1 MRDRVEQLRRRSPL
15 VDHLWCATR
24 HYLDAQG
31 SLLAAAVTYYAFLSL
46 FPLCALAFAAVGTFA
61 RVFPEA
67 RNDLARTLESMLPGV
82 IGPGAHQ
89 LSLATLEST
98 AATAAGFGLVAVLYA
113 GVSWMSDLRS
123 GLTTVFGA
131 DGTKQ
136 PNVVIAYLQ
145 NLVSLL
151 AIGAVLLVG
160 LIASGLLA
168 AVTRHAPDTNAFV
181 RLVLDGA
188 SVASGTAMGT
198 LFFFVLFRRFA
209 PPNLAHR
216 ALVSGALLGAVLFEI
231 LKQLSGRLLASTT
244 TQPAFQSFGISLIL
258 LVWIYYFSRICMY
271 AAAWAATASSPATA
285 PATTGA
291 PT

>member
-15 VDHLWCATR
+15 VDHLWRATR

-46 FPLCALAFAAVGTFA
+46 FLLCALAFAAVGAFA

-67 RNDLARTLESMLPGV
+67 RAGLARTLESMLPGV
-82 IGPGAHQ
+82 IGPGTHP

-131 DGTKQ
+131 GGTKQ
-136 PNVVIAYLQ
+136 PNVV
-145 NLVSLL
+145 
-151 AIGAVLLVG
+151 
-160 LIASGLLA
+160 
-168 AVTRHAPDTNAFV
+168 
-181 RLVLDGA
+181 
-188 SVASGTAMGT
+188 
-198 LFFFVLFRRFA
+198 FA
-209 PPNLAHR
+209 
-216 ALVSGALLGAVLFEI
+216 
-231 LKQLSGRLLASTT
+231 
-244 TQPAFQSFGISLIL
+244 
-258 LVWIYYFSRICMY
+258 
-271 AAAWAATASSPATA
+271 SPATA